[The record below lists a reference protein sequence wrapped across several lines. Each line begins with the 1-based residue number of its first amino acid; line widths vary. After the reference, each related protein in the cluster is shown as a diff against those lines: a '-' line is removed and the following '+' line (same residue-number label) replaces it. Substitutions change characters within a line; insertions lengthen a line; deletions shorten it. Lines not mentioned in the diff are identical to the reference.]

1 ATPPP
6 PPKKRKRKKMVIEPV
21 IEKEV
26 REEPVQKIATKP
38 KLYV

>member
-1 ATPPP
+1 
-6 PPKKRKRKKMVIEPV
+6 MVIEPV

-38 KLYV
+38 KTICVTILCFLSTPPL

>member
-1 ATPPP
+1 
-6 PPKKRKRKKMVIEPV
+6 VIEPV